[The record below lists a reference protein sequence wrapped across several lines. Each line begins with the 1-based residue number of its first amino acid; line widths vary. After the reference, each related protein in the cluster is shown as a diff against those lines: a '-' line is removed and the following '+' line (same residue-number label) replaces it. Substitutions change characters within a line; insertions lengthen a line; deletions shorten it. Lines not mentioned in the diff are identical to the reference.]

1 VPNKSLRERLTP
13 LIRWT
18 QRSNRITALAPNGVH
33 RPSPDQCPLR
43 ATADIRNKKGRQER
57 LLPEQHKQ
65 EGSDQHSQPE
75 QR

>member
-1 VPNKSLRERLTP
+1 M
-13 LIRWT
+13 
-18 QRSNRITALAPNGVH
+18 
-33 RPSPDQCPLR
+33 
-43 ATADIRNKKGRQER
+43 ADIDYRRIDVRFVQQRTFEIKKSRQER